1 VLDLLD
7 SDTLPAL
14 LSAGL
19 VSNFESLVPLA
30 ELTLST
36 QPLVDNMQK
45 VYTQAIKD
53 SIAEGYGVEVS
64 EDVATA
70 AMSEHLSKV
79 NSFNKTTQNEVANA
93 LGAAAVAKDEDG
105 GDIDIAMKL
114 LLAAT
119 LVKAVFKKLRNSR
132 KSLIVD
138 AAVYGPYNQGLYD
151 SVESRPDRGVSIN
164 KRWIFIKDEK
174 VRMSH
179 RQLHGDSVPVGS
191 PFFVQGVPIRFPK
204 DPLAPASLTINCR
217 CVLKFTR

>member
-1 VLDLLD
+1 MLDLLD

-164 KRWIFIKDEK
+164 KRWISIKDEK